1 MIYIFVS
8 KIKILIIFGKKLDMT
23 NYQADASAGI
33 SVVSAIVTI
42 SSIQPVVSLLAGLIA
57 IVSGCF
63 AIRYYY
69 IKTKQLKKNV

>member
-1 MIYIFVS
+1 
-8 KIKILIIFGKKLDMT
+8 MT
-23 NYQADASAGI
+23 QHDLADASAGV

-63 AIRYYY
+63 VIRYYY
-69 IKTKQLKKNV
+69 IKTKQLKKNG